1 MFVVVING
9 IWRWAM
15 GCLWKPN
22 VSPGWCGICVS
33 FVFSPFHLR
42 ISVFLT
48 VLWKDDCSQTEKDK
62 EKTCFV
68 IRPALYWCYNS
79 WNGAQV
85 HKFQFHFWSGL
96 HQGVGEWYQEVLAYV
111 TIFEGGYSFR
121 FVNCFLL
128 AFLLDS
134 L

>member
-1 MFVVVING
+1 MFVVVINK
-9 IWRWAM
+9 ILRWAM
-15 GCLWKPN
+15 GLWKPGLIFPL
-22 VSPGWCGICVS
+22 VDVVFVFLS

-68 IRPALYWCYNS
+68 IRPTLYWCYNS

-111 TIFEGGYSFR
+111 TIFERSYSFR
-121 FVNCFLL
+121 FVNIF
-128 AFLLDS
+128 S
-134 L
+134 